1 MDLSEKNEKD
11 IKGEREKVLRLYYVV
26 LINEMVFLTICFVH
40 VLNIRQIQMYILTIE
55 PKTKI
60 K

>member
-26 LINEMVFLTICFVH
+26 LINEMAFLTICFVP
-40 VLNIRQIQMYILTIE
+40 VLNIRQNTNVYFNNRT
-55 PKTKI
+55 
-60 K
+60 